1 MLSMFIDID
10 FEHNASINV
19 GYCRHIYNI
28 YKKLP
33 EIILFPN
40 CCREFKLV
48 RTSRLDMTIWSS
60 PVGSLCERGA
70 SKSSPGRVTSR
81 GCSSWSV
88 FLIPLHFLLLL
99 LTTNHLQ
106 QCHWKV
112 GTNNKN
118 QEWIQTCSVVDI
130 TDPEVGCIPGCCQFL
145 VKFKFPFVTDQS
157 RSGAAVDLVVIRCR
171 LGPPCTICPQA
182 FGAGGGEAPSSFGAG
197 EGRPLLRTSSRASP
211 WTPGDSLQGLD
222 PLHRLSI
229 LCRRQ
234 NPFFRPEAPNGLLVK

>member
-1 MLSMFIDID
+1 M
-10 FEHNASINV
+10 
-19 GYCRHIYNI
+19 

-33 EIILFPN
+33 EIILLPN
-40 CCREFKLV
+40 CRREFKLV
-48 RTSRLDMTIWSS
+48 QTSRLDMTIWSS

-99 LTTNHLQ
+99 LTSNHLQ

-112 GTNNKN
+112 GTKNKN